1 MFEKTGQLPDKNLTI
16 AILILLIFGWIM
28 SFSASLGHFDSYSF
42 FAKQSIFILAGLILA
57 YTCLKIPLY
66 FYQRHARKIFIFTLI
81 CLALVFL
88 PEPIGRTVNGSTRWI
103 NFIFFK
109 FQPSEMMKIAMI
121 LYMADFLIRHEKDVK
136 KPWMGLIKTLI
147 IITSAAIL
155 LLMET
160 DLGATAIISLTSLI
174 MLFAAGA
181 YLKQLSIVGTGLISM
196 TGIGL
201 YIDGLN
207 GGVRWVRMT
216 EFWQI
221 DLWLNNSEKVYQTK
235 QALIGIARGDWT
247 GVGLGNGI
255 QKYTKLPEPHTD
267 MIFAIIGEE
276 IGIIG
281 MLFIIFGFGFIMLKG
296 FKIAKD
302 ALKQKRKYSSYVGF
316 GICTWLSLQFSVN
329 VAMNLGLIP
338 PKGFPLPLISYGGSS
353 MIFVLI
359 ALGILLRIDMENRCD
374 YSKQKKYV

>member
-1 MFEKTGQLPDKNLTI
+1 MFEKTGLLPDKNLTI
-16 AILILLIFGWIM
+16 AILILLTFGWIM
-28 SFSASLGHFDSYSF
+28 TFSASLGHFGSYSYF
-42 FAKQSIFILAGLILA
+42 YKQTVFISLGLIAA
-57 YTCLKIPLY
+57 YACLKIPLY
-66 FYQRHARKIFIFTLI
+66 FYKNNAKLIFLFTLF

-103 NFIFFK
+103 NFVFFK
-109 FQPSEMMKIAMI
+109 FQPSEMMKISMI
-121 LYMADFLIRHEKDVK
+121 LYMADFLIRHEKDVL
-136 KPWMGLIKTLI
+136 KPWIGLIKTLI
-147 IITSAAIL
+147 IISSSGIL
-155 LLMET
+155 LLLEM
-160 DLGATAIISLTSLI
+160 DLGATIIISLTALI

-181 YLKQLSIVGTGLISM
+181 YLKQLSIVGISLISS
-196 TGIGL
+196 IGL
-201 YIDGLN
+201 LLYLD
-207 GGVRWVRMT
+207 GGVRWIRMT

-221 DLWLNNSEKVYQTK
+221 DLWVNDSAKVYQTK

-267 MIFAIIGEE
+267 MIFSIIGEE
-276 IGIIG
+276 TGIIG
-281 MLFIIFGFGFIMLKG
+281 MLFVIFTFGFIMLKG

-302 ALKQKRKYSSYVGF
+302 ALKHKRKYSSYVGF

-329 VAMNLGLIP
+329 IAMSLGLIP

-359 ALGILLRIDMENRCD
+359 ALGILLRIDMENRCE